1 MFWIAIVIIV
11 IGSQYFKLQQEKLKQ
26 EKRGGAN
33 SKEVKLQIGNLMAEN
48 EDMKERLR
56 NLEYLASDNGNSKSY
71 IDLDYEKEQM
81 RLDNNDNKFEY

>member
-1 MFWIAIVIIV
+1 MFWTAIVIIV
-11 IGSQYFKLQQEKLKQ
+11 IGSQYFKFQKEKLKQ